1 MPAVVQPVLP
11 AGSLGDPIDVRI
23 LDLSAGGALLA
34 GNHALTLWRDLC
46 LRIGE
51 GDDMLTLTAPCRV
64 VRHEPEPERAVVAL
78 EFGFLSRTARI
89 KLIGEILSLAYA
101 LGQDAHAAT
110 ATG

>member
-1 MPAVVQPVLP
+1 VVHPVLP
-11 AGSLGDPIDVRI
+11 DGELGDPLEVRI

-34 GNHALTLWRDLC
+34 GSHAVSLSSDLC

-51 GDDMLTLTAPCRV
+51 GDSWLSLTAPCRV
-64 VRHEPEPERAVVAL
+64 VRSEPDPDQAIVAL

-89 KLIGEILSLAYA
+89 KLIGEILNLAHA
-101 LGQDAHAAT
+101 LGQDLQR